1 MQNFNQLGLS
11 EESLKILK
19 GLNFETPTPIQEEVI
34 PIALKGNDI
43 LGTAQTGSGKTIS
56 YVLPIV
62 EKLRTNVNSK
72 FLILTPTR
80 ELSEQVFSVVKIFLG
95 HGKPFKAINLIGG
108 KGIYSQINQLK
119 SNPQIIIGTPG
130 RINDHLERKSLNLK
144 NCSLVVLDE
153 MDRMLDMGFGYQV
166 DMILKFTDKERQMIL
181 LSATLPPQI
190 QKISSKY
197 LKNPSKI
204 SIKNNE
210 VLETNIKQKV
220 INTIPNEKIKVLI
233 EQIKE
238 REGAILIFVKTKI
251 GADKVVKK
259 LKASSIKSNA
269 LHGGM
274 RQNKRSKIM
283 QNFRD
288 ERFRIL
294 VATDIA
300 SRGLDV
306 PHIEH
311 IINYDMP
318 QASEDFIH
326 RIGRTARAGSV
337 GEAVSFLTPKD
348 SRIWKS
354 IERLLNNKNQDKNNR
369 DSGFKN
375 KKGSGFKK
383 RNDSSSKKR
392 NDSSSKKRNDSSSKK
407 RNDSGSTKTNDSNF
421 KKKKDSSFTKKKR
434 IRNRKKVNR

>member
-1 MQNFNQLGLS
+1 MQNFDQLGLS

-19 GLNFETPTPIQEEVI
+19 GLNFETPTPIQEKVI
-34 PIALKGNDI
+34 PLALKGIDI

-62 EKLRTNVNSK
+62 ENLRNNVNSK

-80 ELSEQVFSVVKIFLG
+80 ELAEQVFNVVKIFLG
-95 HGKPFKAINLIGG
+95 YGKPFKAINLIGG

-119 SNPQIIIGTPG
+119 RNPQIIIGTPG

-166 DMILKFTDKERQMIL
+166 DMILKFIDKRRQMIL

-190 QKISSKY
+190 LKISTKY
-197 LKNPSKI
+197 LNDPSRI

-210 VLETNIKQKV
+210 VLETNIKQRI
-220 INTIPNEKIKVLI
+220 INTIPNEKIKVLV
-233 EQIKE
+233 EQIEE
-238 REGAILIFVKTKI
+238 REGSILIFVKTKI

-259 LKASSIKSNA
+259 LKAKSIKANA
-269 LHGGM
+269 LHGGL
-274 RQNKRSKIM
+274 RQNRRSKIM

-288 ERFRIL
+288 EKFRIL

-354 IERLLNNKNQDKNNR
+354 IERLLD
-369 DSGFKN
+369 
-375 KKGSGFKK
+375 KKGSKNNFKDVKNNKSSKFVKKK
-383 RNDSSSKKR
+383 RNRTRNKVKR
-392 NDSSSKKRNDSSSKK
+392 
-407 RNDSGSTKTNDSNF
+407 
-421 KKKKDSSFTKKKR
+421 
-434 IRNRKKVNR
+434 

>member
-19 GLNFETPTPIQEEVI
+19 GLNFETPTPIQEKVI
-34 PIALKGNDI
+34 PLALKGIDI

-62 EKLRTNVNSK
+62 ENLRNNVNSK

-80 ELSEQVFSVVKIFLG
+80 ELAEQVFNVVKIFLG
-95 HGKPFKAINLIGG
+95 YGKPFKAINLIGG

-119 SNPQIIIGTPG
+119 RNPQIIIGTPG

-166 DMILKFTDKERQMIL
+166 DMILKFIDKRRQMIL

-190 QKISSKY
+190 LKISTKY
-197 LKNPSKI
+197 LSDPSRI

-210 VLETNIKQKV
+210 VLETNIKQRI
-220 INTIPNEKIKVLI
+220 INTIPNEKIKVLV
-233 EQIKE
+233 EQIEE
-238 REGAILIFVKTKI
+238 REGSILIFVKTKI

-259 LKASSIKSNA
+259 LKAKSIKANA
-269 LHGGM
+269 LHGGL
-274 RQNKRSKIM
+274 RQNRRSKIM

-288 ERFRIL
+288 EKFRIL

-354 IERLLNNKNQDKNNR
+354 IERLLDKKGPKNNFKDVKNNKSSK
-369 DSGFKN
+369 FVK
-375 KKGSGFKK
+375 KK
-383 RNDSSSKKR
+383 RNR
-392 NDSSSKKRNDSSSKK
+392 
-407 RNDSGSTKTNDSNF
+407 T
-421 KKKKDSSFTKKKR
+421 
-434 IRNRKKVNR
+434 RKKVKR

>member
-19 GLNFETPTPIQEEVI
+19 GLNFETPTPIQEKVI
-34 PIALKGNDI
+34 PLALKGIDI

-62 EKLRTNVNSK
+62 ENLRNNVNSK

-80 ELSEQVFSVVKIFLG
+80 ELAEQVFNVVKIFLG
-95 HGKPFKAINLIGG
+95 YVKPFKAINLIGG

-119 SNPQIIIGTPG
+119 RNPQIIIGTPG

-166 DMILKFTDKERQMIL
+166 DMILKFIDKRRQMIL

-190 QKISSKY
+190 LKISTKY
-197 LKNPSKI
+197 LNDPSRI

-210 VLETNIKQKV
+210 VLETNIKQRI
-220 INTIPNEKIKVLI
+220 INTIPNEKIKVLV
-233 EQIKE
+233 EQIEE
-238 REGAILIFVKTKI
+238 REGSILIFVKTKI

-259 LKASSIKSNA
+259 LKAKSIKANA
-269 LHGGM
+269 LHGGL
-274 RQNKRSKIM
+274 RQNRRSKIM

-288 ERFRIL
+288 EKFRIL

-354 IERLLNNKNQDKNNR
+354 IERLLD
-369 DSGFKN
+369 
-375 KKGSGFKK
+375 KKGSKNNFKDVKNNKSSKFVKKK
-383 RNDSSSKKR
+383 RNR
-392 NDSSSKKRNDSSSKK
+392 
-407 RNDSGSTKTNDSNF
+407 T
-421 KKKKDSSFTKKKR
+421 
-434 IRNRKKVNR
+434 RKKVKR

>member
-19 GLNFETPTPIQEEVI
+19 GLNFETPTPIQEKVI
-34 PIALKGNDI
+34 PLALKGIDI

-62 EKLRTNVNSK
+62 ENLRNNVNSK

-80 ELSEQVFSVVKIFLG
+80 ELAEQVFNVVKIFLG
-95 HGKPFKAINLIGG
+95 YGKPFKAINLIGG

-119 SNPQIIIGTPG
+119 RNPQIIIGTPG

-166 DMILKFTDKERQMIL
+166 DMILKFIDKRRQMIL

-190 QKISSKY
+190 LKISTKY
-197 LKNPSKI
+197 LSDPSRI

-210 VLETNIKQKV
+210 VLETNIKQRI
-220 INTIPNEKIKVLI
+220 INTIPNEKIKVLV
-233 EQIKE
+233 EQIEE
-238 REGAILIFVKTKI
+238 REGSILIFVKTKI

-259 LKASSIKSNA
+259 LKAKSIKANA
-269 LHGGM
+269 LHGGL
-274 RQNKRSKIM
+274 RQNRRSKIM

-288 ERFRIL
+288 EKFRIL

-354 IERLLNNKNQDKNNR
+354 IESLLD
-369 DSGFKN
+369 
-375 KKGSGFKK
+375 KKGSKNNFKDVKNNKSSKFVKKK
-383 RNDSSSKKR
+383 RNR
-392 NDSSSKKRNDSSSKK
+392 
-407 RNDSGSTKTNDSNF
+407 T
-421 KKKKDSSFTKKKR
+421 
-434 IRNRKKVNR
+434 RKKVKR

>member
-1 MQNFNQLGLS
+1 MQNFDQLGLS

-19 GLNFETPTPIQEEVI
+19 GLKFDSPTPIQEKVI
-34 PIALKGNDI
+34 PLALSGADI

-62 EKLRTNVNSK
+62 EKLKTNVNSR

-80 ELSEQVFSVVKIFLG
+80 ELSEQVFNVVKIFLE

-166 DMILKFTDKERQMIL
+166 DMILKFTDKKRQMIL

-197 LKNPSKI
+197 LNNPSRI

-210 VLETNIKQKV
+210 VLETNIKQRV
-220 INTIPNEKIKVLI
+220 INTIPNEKINVLI
-233 EQIKE
+233 EQIQE
-238 REGAILIFVKTKI
+238 REGSILIFVKTKI

-354 IERLLNNKNQDKNNR
+354 IERLLNNKNQDKNNKGS
-369 DSGFKN
+369 DFK
-375 KKGSGFKK
+375 KKKSSGFKK
-383 RNDSSSKKR
+383 KKDSSFKKKKDSGTSKKK
-392 NDSSSKKRNDSSSKK
+392 DSDHTKKK
-407 RNDSGSTKTNDSNF
+407 GSDF

-434 IRNRKKVNR
+434 IRIRKKVKRQDS